1 MFQLQQAI
9 HEATPQLRE
18 WWATYQLPEQQ
29 LAQVLEKNADFMM
42 RVPLVGSFSAGKSTL
57 INKLLNDKILA
68 VDIDPASSLPVE
80 FSYAT
85 QEQIIGHLP
94 NGQTCVLSRE
104 QLKAQAFDQL
114 LPDGWVSVELSTA
127 VLQPLNHLCLVD
139 LPGLD
144 SKNTQHEQAINS
156 YLHRSLAY
164 CLVISAEAGT
174 LPESTRRFL
183 SELKLHRAPVLV
195 VVSKADKK
203 TADDLQAVVS
213 QIRLQVEGLVGAE
226 AIVDVVT
233 VSRKDVSAI
242 EPLLQKLESL
252 SEQRLRDTVGKDAI
266 DCLRQLAH
274 SLEQLLN
281 KDDLN
286 VEQLKV
292 QIENHQQEMQQ
303 YQQSIERE
311 TEELKQKIEGIALDI
326 TDQAKSDLKSEM
338 DSLARQI
345 VSGADISSTVS
356 QIIRQAIIRGLQ
368 NHFVP
373 LVQKYQKRLQDAAPE
388 DIFVH
393 NNFEFNQPTETID
406 TSELMGTVASV
417 VAFLLKKFP
426 ITAVL
431 IPIAQAILS
440 HFLSKQR
447 EEELR
452 EEKNEQARQH
462 VLHVI
467 ENQLMPKT
475 SEMVN
480 RCLQDQVDAV
490 QQVIKQQAAQ
500 QQQIY
505 LANVQRLQEELMQG
519 ELIVAQRQAQYRQ
532 DLDAVLK
539 YQQQW
544 AAL

>member
-1 MFQLQQAI
+1 M
-9 HEATPQLRE
+9 
-18 WWATYQLPEQQ
+18 
-29 LAQVLEKNADFMM
+29 
-42 RVPLVGSFSAGKSTL
+42 
-57 INKLLNDKILA
+57 
-68 VDIDPASSLPVE
+68 
-80 FSYAT
+80 
-85 QEQIIGHLP
+85 
-94 NGQTCVLSRE
+94 
-104 QLKAQAFDQL
+104 
-114 LPDGWVSVELSTA
+114 
-127 VLQPLNHLCLVD
+127 
-139 LPGLD
+139 
-144 SKNTQHEQAINS
+144 
-156 YLHRSLAY
+156 
-164 CLVISAEAGT
+164 
-174 LPESTRRFL
+174 
-183 SELKLHRAPVLV
+183 
-195 VVSKADKK
+195 
-203 TADDLQAVVS
+203 
-213 QIRLQVEGLVGAE
+213 GAE

-303 YQQSIERE
+303 YQQSIQRE
-311 TEELKQKIEGIALDI
+311 TDELKQKIEGIALDI

-388 DIFVH
+388 DIFVP
-393 NNFEFNQPTETID
+393 NDFEFNEPTETID
-406 TSELMGTVASV
+406 TSALIVTVTSA
-417 VAFLLKKFP
+417 VAFLLKRFP
-426 ITAVL
+426 IAAVL

-480 RCLQDQVDAV
+480 RCLRDQVDAV